1 MDLMMN
7 EKSRPDPTVKSA
19 KRVLEIFELFAT
31 RRAPATVMDVAR
43 ELGYP
48 QSSTSTLMESLR
60 TLGYLSY
67 DRFTRQFSP
76 TLRIAFLGN
85 WVQEDIYTDTNLLRI
100 MADLQD
106 KTGKTV
112 ILGSQNDIHVQY
124 IHSIQGGS
132 PLRLF
137 VRPGTL
143 RPLARASTGKMLL
156 SAKSDSEIRALL
168 IRINADEEEL
178 EKRVDLSELMKD
190 IRFCR
195 EEGYFFSNGSVT
207 EGAGV
212 ISMLLP
218 PGNGHPQMALGIGAP
233 LSQIAAE
240 KDRIIDLLRDAIG
253 LKFAL
258 KQSA

>member
-1 MDLMMN
+1 MN
-7 EKSRPDPTVKSA
+7 DISRPDPTVKSA

-48 QSSTSTLMESLR
+48 QSSTSTLMECLR
-60 TLGYLSY
+60 TMGYLSY
-67 DRFTRQFSP
+67 DRFSRQFSP

-85 WVQEDIYTDTNLLRI
+85 WVQEDMYTDTNILRI
-100 MADLQD
+100 MSALQD
-106 KTGKTV
+106 KTGNTV
-112 ILGSQNDIHVQY
+112 ILGLQNDIHVQY
-124 IHSIQGGS
+124 IHTIQGES

-137 VRPGTL
+137 IRPGTL

-156 SAKSDSEIRALL
+156 SAKPDSEIRALL
-168 IRINADEEEL
+168 IRINADEEAFER
-178 EKRVDLSELMKD
+178 RVDLSELMDD

-195 EEGYFFSNGSVT
+195 EEGYFCSNGSVT

-218 PGNGHPQMALGIGAP
+218 PGNGHPPMALGIGGP
-233 LSQIAAE
+233 LPQILAE
-240 KDRIIDLLRDAIG
+240 KQGIIDLLRDVTG
-253 LKFAL
+253 PKLSHK
-258 KQSA
+258 KST